1 MKEMMLE
8 VGWIFRHIAGAIF
21 TGFLGDARVSE
32 LSEALKLCLSKG
44 TFGKK
49 LLENFQANSGK

>member
-32 LSEALKLCLSKG
+32 LSEAL
-44 TFGKK
+44 
-49 LLENFQANSGK
+49 